1 MLNDDGRNDS
11 DDERYVMMEKG
22 CRVEDRIDLA
32 VYLSCRIGVQI
43 RSRTFHLSYSTESCC
58 CYCYDYSVAL
68 VDFA

>member
-11 DDERYVMMEKG
+11 DDERCVMTEKG

-43 RSRTFHLSYSTESCC
+43 HNRTFHLSYSTESCYC
-58 CYCYDYSVAL
+58 CDYSVAL